1 MEGIDAMA
9 TDQPGAPAVAATQA
23 GPAGDPL
30 ASWRAGATKQ
40 AIEEFVRRVTTEGS
54 PDFVPSD
61 ERVAVFDNDGTLW
74 CEKPMPIQLD
84 FILRRLVAMAD
95 QDPALRTRQPWQAA
109 YTRDYG
115 WLGGVITRH
124 YHGDDSELPVLAA
137 GVLQAFAGI
146 TVEDFEAQAEAFL
159 RSAQHPTLGRGYLAC
174 SYAPMVELLG
184 YLEANGFRNYI
195 ASGGGR
201 DFMRPISQEVY
212 GVPRQRVIG
221 SSTALAYEQR
231 EGGGRIVRKPEVDVF
246 DDGHAKPVRI
256 WSRVGRRPLLAAGNS
271 NGDVPML
278 AFAEQPG
285 RPGLRLLVL
294 HDDPEREFDYTA
306 GAEQALELART
317 NGWTVVSINHDW
329 ATVF

>member
-1 MEGIDAMA
+1 MT
-9 TDQPGAPAVAATQA
+9 TDQ
-23 GPAGDPL
+23 AGDPL
-30 ASWRAGATKQ
+30 PSWRAGASKQ
-40 AIEEFVRRVTTEGS
+40 AIQEFVERVTSEGS
-54 PDFVPSD
+54 PGFVAPE

-84 FILRRLVAMAD
+84 FILRRLAAMAD
-95 QDPALRTRQPWQAA
+95 QDPELRTRQPWQAA

-115 WLGGVITRH
+115 WLGQVITNH

-137 GVLQAFAGI
+137 GVLQAFAHI
-146 TVEDFEAQAEAFL
+146 TVEEFETQADTFL
-159 RSAQHPTLGRGYLAC
+159 RTTEHPTLGRGYLAC
-174 SYAPMVELLG
+174 AYTPMVELLG
-184 YLEANGFRNYI
+184 YLDGNGFANYI

-221 SSTALAYEQR
+221 SSTALAYEPGQ
-231 EGGGRIVRKPEVDVF
+231 GGGRIIRKPEADVL
-246 DDGHAKPVRI
+246 DDGPEKPVRI
-256 WSRVGRRPLLAAGNS
+256 WSRVGRRPILAAGNS
-271 NGDVPML
+271 NGDLPML

-285 RPGLRLLVL
+285 RPSLRLLVL
-294 HDDPEREFDYTA
+294 HDDPAREFDYTA
-306 GAEQALELART
+306 GAEQALQQAHT